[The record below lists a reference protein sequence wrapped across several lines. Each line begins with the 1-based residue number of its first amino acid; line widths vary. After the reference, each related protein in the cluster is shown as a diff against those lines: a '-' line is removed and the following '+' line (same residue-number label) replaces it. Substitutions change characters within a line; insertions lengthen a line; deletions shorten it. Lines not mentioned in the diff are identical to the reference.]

1 MIDYRYPSG
10 PRETIHYNGYDTDE
24 DCHRKE
30 YACTSCDC
38 DCHDSDYDCHD
49 CDIED
54 IRLTNIKSRH
64 DIKRYLEE
72 PNINIKKRDKYGNTI
87 LHLAIIYDLSLKLIE
102 TILEYGIDIDSIN
115 KNYSTP
121 LYLASMDGNI
131 ELIHILLN
139 LGANIDSSHISYHR
153 ARRPLHIAS
162 EHGKLGAIKLLL
174 ERGAYIHY
182 KDHLEMTPLL
192 VAAHH
197 GQSDA
202 IKLLLERGASIHE
215 KGVDDMTALH
225 YASSPKVVEELLKNH
240 MNINQTDKYGRTPL
254 NTACNNNII
263 SESEYN
269 KKEVVQILLASG
281 ADIDLS
287 QPILCENE
295 EIVDIIERWSF
306 TMTIIALEE
315 LCVYNIL
322 DYEEIKYLGD
332 YTKADNIKCLDDD
345 NDLYQDANDNDL
357 YQDANDDDV

>member
-1 MIDYRYPSG
+1 MIDYRYPIG
-10 PRETIHYNGYDTDE
+10 LRETIHYNGYDTDE
-24 DCHRKE
+24 DCHR
-30 YACTSCDC
+30 TSCDC
-38 DCHDSDYDCHD
+38 DEECD

-64 DIKRYLEE
+64 DIKKYLEE
-72 PNINIKKRDKYGNTI
+72 PNINIKKRDKHGNTI
-87 LHLAIIYDLSLKLIE
+87 LHLAIIYDLPLKLIE

-131 ELIHILLN
+131 DLIHILLN
-139 LGANIDSSHISYHR
+139 RGANIDTSHISYHR

-162 EHGKLGAIKLLL
+162 EHGKLDAINLLL

-215 KGVDDMTALH
+215 KGLDDMTALH
-225 YASSPKVVEELLKNH
+225 YASSPEVVEELLKNH

-263 SESEYN
+263 SDSSFSESEYN

-281 ADIDLS
+281 ADLAG
-287 QPILCENE
+287 PIICENN

-306 TMTIIALEE
+306 TMSIILLEE
-315 LCVYNIL
+315 LRACNVL
-322 DYEEIKYLGD
+322 DYDEIKYLCD
-332 YTKADNIKCLDDD
+332 YTKPNNIEC
-345 NDLYQDANDNDL
+345 QDANDNL
-357 YQDANDDDV
+357 YQYDNSDDDV